1 MTGLN
6 LLLALPFGLLG
17 LLAGALGAYLGE
29 AALARRR
36 VMVAC
41 PYCTAPHSPLQWSA
55 LVAVMTGHGR
65 CVVCNRFL
73 RVPRLIG
80 ELFLALAWGL
90 LVGFYGLT
98 PRTLLALAAC
108 FPLALILV
116 TDLEAKLIPNRVML
130 PSLLAMVVVGTLVG
144 PAVPTLTF
152 WRWWTTLAGAAIGYA
167 TFRVLVWVGVALFG
181 EGALGEGDITL
192 AAYVGAVV
200 GFPLIIES
208 LLLAFAFGGIGAA
221 GVLLSRRGRLGT
233 AMPYGPFIILGC
245 VTTLLFGA
253 ELLQWFMR

>member
-1 MTGLN
+1 MTAN
-6 LLLALPFGLLG
+6 LVAALVAG
-17 LLAGALGAYLGE
+17 LAGVAFGALAAYIGE

-36 VMVAC
+36 VKVAC
-41 PYCTAPHSPLQWSA
+41 PYCTAPYSPVQWSA
-55 LVAVMTGHGR
+55 LVAVATGQGR
-65 CVVCNRFL
+65 CAACNRFL

-98 PRTLLALAAC
+98 PRTLLALVAF
-108 FPLALILV
+108 FPQAIILV

-130 PSLLAMVVVGTLVG
+130 PSLLAMVVIGTLVG
-144 PAVPTLTF
+144 PAVPAVNA
-152 WRWWTTLAGAAIGYA
+152 WRWWTTLVGAAIGFT
-167 TFRVLVWVGVALFG
+167 TFRLLVWLGVALFG

-208 LLLAFAFGGIGAA
+208 LLLAFTFGGIGAA
-221 GVLLSRRGRLGT
+221 AVLLLRRGKLGT
-233 AMPYGPFIILGC
+233 AIPYGPFIILGC
-245 VTTLLFGA
+245 ATTMLFGA
-253 ELLQWFMR
+253 ELLLWLAN